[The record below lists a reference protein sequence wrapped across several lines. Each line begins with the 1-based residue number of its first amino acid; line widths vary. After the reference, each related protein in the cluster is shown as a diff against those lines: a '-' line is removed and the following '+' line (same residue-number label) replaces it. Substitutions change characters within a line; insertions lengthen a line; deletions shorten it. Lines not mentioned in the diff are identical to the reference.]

1 MEIIYDKTAFKLSY
15 NNSRSDMYHMLTKRE
30 KEILL
35 ILKDNDYSRA
45 KQISNIIEVSE
56 KTVRNDILSINNKLV
71 DVASILSKTKF
82 GYYLKIEKEDRFLEI
97 LHECESGIPSTP
109 QQRIDYIIKLFLTE
123 NRYIKTEEIANML
136 YQSSSTISTDLRQ
149 VRKKLK
155 QYQLSL
161 ETKPKYGMMLK
172 GEEKHLRELESDLL
186 YKNRDIIDD
195 KVHNTLVN
203 ILHDVMN
210 TYHFQ
215 ISEYAFNNLVI
226 HLVIT
231 IHRIE
236 QGNQIKLSINYFE
249 DIQKKLEYTI
259 AKDIANRIHS
269 ELNVILP
276 EIECAYISMHLLGKK
291 IQSDKE
297 NIVIPQK
304 YSVLIQKLLIE
315 LSREFQINFTKDL
328 NLQLALSLHL
338 IPLVYRLKYDLRME
352 NPLLDSIK
360 KNYPHAYIITT
371 SLAYGLSK
379 EFNKELSPDEIGYL
393 TLHINLSME
402 KEFINIR
409 KKNILLV
416 CATGRGTAKLL
427 EYQYRQKFDSWI
439 NRLKCCDAAS
449 LADQDFKEFD
459 FIFTTVPI
467 EIPVPVPVIETSFI
481 LDEDETNKIEKTIEK
496 DPSMI
501 SYFPEGLFFNNLDL
515 QTQEEVINF
524 LTKQVSKF
532 YKVPADFKD
541 LVWKREKRFSTAF
554 DNRVALPHPYV
565 PCTKETFAS
574 TVLLKEPILWGN
586 KMVRMIFLLSIS
598 KEHDPNIQTFY
609 GKLSKL
615 LVNDALLDKLLKHP
629 TNDFLLQILNGIKL

>member
-1 MEIIYDKTAFKLSY
+1 
-15 NNSRSDMYHMLTKRE
+15 MLTKRE

-35 ILKDNDYSRA
+35 ILKDKGYCRA
-45 KQISNIIEVSE
+45 KQISNIIGVSE
-56 KTVRNDILSINNKLV
+56 KTIRNDILSINNKLA
-71 DVASILSKTKF
+71 DVAAILSKTNF
-82 GYYLKIEKEDRFLEI
+82 GYYLKIETENRFAEI
-97 LHECESGIPSTP
+97 LCESESAIPSTP
-109 QQRIDYIIKLFLTE
+109 SQRIDYIIKLFLTE
-123 NRYIKTEEIANML
+123 DRYIKTEEIANML

-161 ETKPKYGMMLK
+161 ETKPKYGMKLK

-195 KVHNTLVN
+195 RVHNIIVN
-203 ILHDVMN
+203 ILHEVMN
-210 TYHFQ
+210 KYHFQ

-231 IHRIE
+231 INRIE
-236 QGNQIKLSINYFE
+236 QGNQIRISPNYFE
-249 DIQKKLEYTI
+249 DLQEKLEYTI
-259 AKDIANRIHS
+259 AQDIANHIHS
-269 ELNVILP
+269 ELSIVLP

-291 IQSDKE
+291 MQSDKE
-297 NIVIPQK
+297 NTVIPQK

-315 LSREFQINFTKDL
+315 LSQEFQINFTKDL

-360 KNYPHAYIITT
+360 KNYPHAYIIAK
-371 SLAYGLSK
+371 SLAHGLSK

-409 KKNILLV
+409 KKNIILV

-439 NRLKCCDAAS
+439 NQLKCCDAAS
-449 LADQDFKEFD
+449 LVDQDFKDID

-481 LDEDETNKIEKTIEK
+481 LDEDETNKIEKTIDK

-501 SYFPEGLFFNNLDL
+501 SYFPEELFFDNPDL

-524 LTKQVSKF
+524 LVKQVSKF
-532 YKVPADFKD
+532 YKIPADFKD

-554 DNRVALPHPYV
+554 DNNVALPHPYI
-565 PCTKETFAS
+565 PCTQETFAS
-574 TVLLKEPILWGN
+574 TVILKKPILWGS
-586 KMVRMIFLLSIS
+586 KMVQIIFLISIS
-598 KEHDPNIQTFY
+598 KENDPNIQTFY

-615 LVNDALLDKLLKHP
+615 LVNDALLNQLLKHP
-629 TNDFLLQILNGIKL
+629 TNNFLLQILNMIKL